1 MRKRNSGFLLAF
13 PALAG
18 FLVFYFVPFLIT
30 VWYSVSFGIG
40 RREFVGLDNFRDL
53 YTNEMFLLAVK
64 NTLRY
69 MAVTVPTTL
78 FGALLLS
85 VTLQNTTKGVRFFQ
99 LSFLYPMILP
109 IASVILGVQFLW
121 GSSGIWNKVVELLG
135 GEGKDWMNLSAAFW
149 ILCILYCWRFTG
161 YYVLIYFA
169 RLQMIPKEYYEYA
182 ALFGAGKVQSFRYIT
197 LPILVLCQEKVQVKS
212 ELFLQHSLFIQ
223 PVFPSYSIS
232 AHTHSRIHLVIDI
245 HNDCGFLPYYK
256 MSLYIQILIYRHGHN
271 FLF

>member
-121 GSSGIWNKVVELLG
+121 GSSGIWNKVVELL
-135 GEGKDWMNLSAAFW
+135 
-149 ILCILYCWRFTG
+149 
-161 YYVLIYFA
+161 
-169 RLQMIPKEYYEYA
+169 QMIPKEYYEYA

-197 LPILVLCQEKVQVKS
+197 LPILLPTITFTIVLSIMNAFKCYREAFLLGGNYPNDS
-212 ELFLQHSLFIQ
+212 IYLLQHFMNNNFQNLNYQKISSAAVSIVLLLILFTGIC
-223 PVFPSYSIS
+223 Y
-232 AHTHSRIHLVIDI
+232 ALYRIVER
-245 HNDCGFLPYYK
+245 GK
-256 MSLYIQILIYRHGHN
+256 
-271 FLF
+271 